1 LDKLSLIYKT
11 LKNGQVSVRERRWIK
26 LDGSRHLLSM
36 PTLKGRNRQAATQ
49 MARDW
54 GQDGWAK
61 LEAELIAHK
70 ADVRTPHRDFLTK
83 WFDARCKV
91 WALSTVET
99 NTYNFEKHVLTDQAF
114 LKIPL
119 TKLTSRHVKEFL
131 GRIKGTENTRHNVR
145 RLLSPAYAEA
155 VDDDLIVKNPFRL
168 SATYAPKKSQP
179 NIVALTPEQE
189 SKLLAHVSD
198 KPFWRAVVLLGLD
211 AAVGPAE
218 LLGLKL
224 EDLDEP
230 GSVKIRRNLISVKG
244 KAPFTKAVK
253 TGQGSS
259 RERKCRV
266 SQTTWEAIHNH
277 IATEGTSPDGFL
289 FHNDGLPWRYHAFA
303 KAWARLMRDAGLP
316 SLGYYRLRHTAAT
329 ALLRDGLDLAA
340 VAFRL
345 GHTKPTTTLAHYV
358 NSGQVEADRAALLAE
373 SRFAPKVVPP
383 GVPAI
388 P

>member
-1 LDKLSLIYKT
+1 LSLIYKT

-61 LEAELIAHK
+61 LEAELK
-70 ADVRTPHRDFLTK
+70 ATRENKKHPHQLFLEQ
-83 WFDARCKV
+83 WFDKKCKGGGLV
-91 WALSTVET
+91 KAWAASTQET
-99 NTYNFEKHVLTDQAF
+99 NTYNFNKHVLTDQAF

-119 TKLTSRHVKEFL
+119 AKLTSRHVKEFL

-198 KPFWRAVVLLGLD
+198 KPFWRAVVTLGLD

-253 TGQGSS
+253 TGAGSS

-266 SQTTWEAIHNH
+266 SKTTWEAILGHLK
-277 IATEGTSPDGFL
+277 AQPASPDGFL

-358 NSGQVEADRAALLAE
+358 NSGQAEADRAATMAE
-373 SRFAPKVVPP
+373 ARFASKVVPS
-383 GVPAI
+383 
-388 P
+388 